1 MKITS
6 NHVVYVSSLT
16 TCCSSPDT
24 ITLFEGFN
32 ETSITLKFDPESLEA
47 LSSLISHLKLTLS
60 HLTTAKIEEVERFQ
74 KLHCTCQDSCYI
86 EPLGF

>member
-6 NHVVYVSSLT
+6 SHVVYVSSLT

-24 ITLFEGFN
+24 VTLFEGFN
-32 ETSITLKFDPESLEA
+32 ETSITLKFGTESVEA
-47 LSSLISHLKLTLS
+47 LSSLINHLNLTLT
-60 HLTTAKIEEVERFQ
+60 HLTTAKIEELERLQ
-74 KLHCTCQDSCYI
+74 KLHCTCQDSCHI